1 MRDGR
6 IITITSDK
14 GTYNKK
20 TYDCFFRK
28 NVEATDGKTVLNSE
42 NLDLVASRDIA
53 EIYNNVILRSEN
65 NSLIADKIEYDFEKK
80 YYKVTMFNNEKVKV
94 KLAR

>member
-1 MRDGR
+1 M
-6 IITITSDK
+6 
-14 GTYNKK
+14 
-20 TYDCFFRK
+20 
-28 NVEATDGKTVLNSE
+28 EATDGKTVLNSE